1 MAGRSDPWHC
11 ERCDAMAD
19 LAPRAA
25 EVGVVRLAANG
36 AGRFQLGS
44 AGIEGLVAP
53 LLAPCECGGR
63 LVPGPGGSAPVR
75 ARFDRELL
83 RPVAER
89 GWLVLEAAD
98 DPRLVALRG
107 PWRPRLLPLLGRES
121 ELEREEVLRARLE
134 EKLERLQHEVEHAGA
149 VGDGDA
155 AEAAHAR
162 YIELGTTYVRRFV
175 AGNERAAS

>member
-36 AGRFQLGS
+36 AGGFQLGS

-53 LLAPCECGGR
+53 LLARCEGGGGLGLAAGGAPRMRAACGR
-63 LVPGPGGSAPVR
+63 AVR
-75 ARFDRELL
+75 

-89 GWLVLEAAD
+89 GWPVLEAAD

-107 PWRPRLLPLLGRES
+107 PWRPRLLPLAGREG

-134 EKLERLQHEVEHAGA
+134 EKLERL
-149 VGDGDA
+149 
-155 AEAAHAR
+155 
-162 YIELGTTYVRRFV
+162 
-175 AGNERAAS
+175 